1 MHFYRF
7 YINDYMVSTRHLSN
21 DEDLCYRR
29 LLDLY
34 YTEEDPLAD
43 DKQMLSRK
51 IQMKAEVVEVIL
63 NEKFEKT
70 PEGWINGRA
79 HAEITAYAALCE
91 KRSTSGKSGGRPKAK
106 QRKASANQKQTTS
119 QASAPIS
126 VISNQLSDTPIVPT
140 GDTPIDLI
148 DDNLA
153 LHRAKM
159 LFRMRPS
166 TVLDS
171 SQDRAW
177 KKNKGA
183 VESTS
188 EGDWLLLEW
197 YFAQGGEVAEY
208 RRRDLATLLNNW
220 HGEIQRATEIAK
232 KKGSTFGKKE
242 NPAPECV
249 APRNWREL
257 LVNQFPE
264 SYPDG
269 LASANFPS
277 SFTLLPQSV
286 QAELHEC
293 DALAAEIRADIHRNS
308 TIAQEAA

>member
-34 YTEEDPLAD
+34 YTEEAPLAD

-51 IQMKAEVVEVIL
+51 IQMKADVVEVIL
-63 NEKFEKT
+63 NEKFELT
-70 PEGWINGRA
+70 SEGWINSRA
-79 HAEITAYAALCE
+79 LAEITAYAQLCE

-119 QASAPIS
+119 QANGPIS
-126 VISNQLSDTPIVPT
+126 VISNQESDTPIVPS
-140 GDTPIDLI
+140 GDVSIDLI
-148 DDNLA
+148 DQDLA

-166 TVLDS
+166 TALDH
-171 SQDRAW
+171 SQSTAW
-177 KKNKGA
+177 KKNKRA

-220 HGEIQRATEIAK
+220 NGEITRATEIAK
-232 KKGSTFGKKE
+232 KKGSNFGKKE
-242 NPAPECV
+242 KSGEELVVPA
-249 APRNWREL
+249 NWREIL
-257 LVNQFPE
+257 IDLHAE
-264 SYPDG
+264 AYPDG
-269 LASANFPS
+269 MESGNFPS
-277 SFTLLPQSV
+277 AFRFLPQSV
-286 QAELHEC
+286 QQEVR
-293 DALAAEIRADIHRNS
+293 DQVALVAEISATIHRK
-308 TIAQEAA
+308 EAA

>member
-1 MHFYRF
+1 VHFYKF
-7 YINDYMVSTRHLSN
+7 HINDYAVQTRHLSN
-21 DEDLCYRR
+21 DEDLCFRR

-34 YTEEDPLAD
+34 YTEESPIPLETDWVA
-43 DKQMLSRK
+43 RR
-51 IQMKAEVVEVIL
+51 IQIEGEVVAVVL
-63 NEKFEKT
+63 NDFFTETEN
-70 PEGWINGRA
+70 GWINGRA
-79 HAEITAYAALCE
+79 DAEIAEYHAICE
-91 KRSTSGKSGGRPKAK
+91 RARANGKRGGRPSSTK
-106 QRKASANQKQTTS
+106 QEPSRNRSGSQQKASRKLSSINNQE
-119 QASAPIS
+119 
-126 VISNQLSDTPIVPT
+126 SDTPIVPT
-140 GDTPIDLI
+140 GDTSIDLI
-148 DDNLA
+148 DENLA

-166 TVLDS
+166 TALDS

-188 EGDWLLLEW
+188 EGDWILLEW

-220 HGEIQRATEIAK
+220 NGEIQRATEIAK

-242 NPAPECV
+242 NPVEGAIV
-249 APRNWREL
+249 PRNWREL
-257 LVNQFPE
+257 LVDQFPE

-277 SFTLLPQSV
+277 SFSLLPSSV
-286 QAELHEC
+286 QAEIRDC
-293 DALAAEIRADIHRNS
+293 AALAAEISADIHRNQ
-308 TIAQEAA
+308 QEAA

>member
-34 YTEEDPLAD
+34 YTEEEPLAD

-51 IQMKAEVVEVIL
+51 IQMKADVVEVIL

-79 HAEITAYAALCE
+79 LAEITAYAQLCE
-91 KRSTSGKSGGRPKAK
+91 KKSTAGKSGGRPKAK
-106 QRKASANQKQTTS
+106 QKKASANQKLTTS
-119 QASAPIS
+119 KANGLIS
-126 VISNQLSDTPIVPT
+126 VISNQLSDTPVVPT
-140 GDTPIDLI
+140 GDTSIALI

-159 LFRMRPS
+159 LFRMKPS
-166 TVLDS
+166 TALDS

-197 YFAQGGEVAEY
+197 YFAQIGEIAEY

-220 HGEIQRATEIAK
+220 NGEIQRATEIAK
-232 KKGSTFGKKE
+232 KKGSSFGKKE
-242 NPAPECV
+242 KFTIVESYPA
-249 APRNWREL
+249 NWREL
-257 LVNQFPE
+257 LVDQFPE

-277 SFTLLPQSV
+277 SFALLPQSV
-286 QAELHEC
+286 QSEIREC
-293 DALAAEIRADIHRNS
+293 AALAVEIKSDIRRNER
-308 TIAQEAA
+308 EAA

>member
-34 YTEEDPLAD
+34 YTEEEPLAD
-43 DKQMLSRK
+43 DKLMLSRK
-51 IQMKAEVVEVIL
+51 IQMKADVVEVIL

-79 HAEITAYAALCE
+79 LAEITAYAQLCE
-91 KRSTSGKSGGRPKAK
+91 KKSTAGKSGGRPKSK
-106 QRKASANQKQTTS
+106 QKKAGANQKLTTS
-119 QASAPIS
+119 KANGLIS
-126 VISNQLSDTPIVPT
+126 VISNQLSDPPVVPT
-140 GDTPIDLI
+140 GDTSIALI

-159 LFRMRPS
+159 LFRMKPS
-166 TVLDS
+166 TALDS
-171 SQDRAW
+171 SQERAW

-220 HGEIQRATEIAK
+220 NGEIQRATEIAK
-232 KKGSTFGKKE
+232 KKGSSFGKKE
-242 NPAPECV
+242 KFTIVESYPA
-249 APRNWREL
+249 NWREL
-257 LVNQFPE
+257 LVDQFPE

-277 SFTLLPQSV
+277 SFALLPQSV
-286 QAELHEC
+286 QAEIREC
-293 DALAAEIRADIHRNS
+293 ATLAAEISDDIRRNEK
-308 TIAQEAA
+308 EAA

>member
-34 YTEEDPLAD
+34 YTEEEPLAD

-51 IQMKAEVVEVIL
+51 IQMKADVVEVIL

-79 HAEITAYAALCE
+79 LAEITAYAQLCE
-91 KRSTSGKSGGRPKAK
+91 KKSTAGKSGGRPKAK
-106 QRKASANQKQTTS
+106 QKKASANQKLTTS
-119 QASAPIS
+119 KANGLIS
-126 VISNQLSDTPIVPT
+126 VISNQLSDTPVVPT
-140 GDTPIDLI
+140 GDTSIALI

-159 LFRMRPS
+159 LFRMKPS
-166 TVLDS
+166 TALDS
-171 SQDRAW
+171 SQERAW

-197 YFAQGGEVAEY
+197 YFAQGGEIAEY

-220 HGEIQRATEIAK
+220 NGEIQRATEIAK
-232 KKGSTFGKKE
+232 KKGSSFGKKE
-242 NPAPECV
+242 KFTIVESYPA
-249 APRNWREL
+249 NWREL
-257 LVNQFPE
+257 LVDQFPE

-277 SFTLLPQSV
+277 SFALLPQSV
-286 QAELHEC
+286 QAEIREC
-293 DALAAEIRADIHRNS
+293 AALADKISADIRRNER
-308 TIAQEAA
+308 EAA